1 MHQSCVSHV
10 EDILIV
16 YNESKTSI
24 DNLLDHFN
32 NLTPK
37 LKLTLEKETEGKINF
52 LDIRIFRE
60 TK

>member
-37 LKLTLEKETEGKINF
+37 LNFTLEKETECKINF